1 MNAQGPGEITI
12 PMLAKLLGV
21 SRITV
26 YKRVKRGDIPARKI
40 GKMYVITDRTVMDLL
55 GKGVSSRTRQQIETA
70 VRKTVSDYGDLLKR
84 LGSE

>member
-1 MNAQGPGEITI
+1 
-12 PMLAKLLGV
+12 MLAKLLGV

>member
-55 GKGVSSRTRQQIETA
+55 GKGVSSRTRQQIENA